1 MKRIGAILL
10 SVVLLLSCAVP
21 AGAYH
26 WSGNSFLDDYYGI
39 MPLFT
44 DIDNGTFSFLSAFDS
59 SFSLS
64 TGREFQF
71 LGQSYS
77 KSYPNSPSYY
87 YSVSSY
93 SGSLSESIPSSVRYN
108 FSFGGASFLFTFDKP
123 VVSFSL
129 SGALVSHLTFKGVY
143 NSSGSRQ
150 FLFRLNPGFDIL
162 VNSNV
167 IASFSSSGVIGLHSA
182 VDVSSVSF
190 SSDIPFSSFVIR
202 QSSISYSYSTTRVYS
217 SLELNPYL
225 AVDTSSPLSVSCV
238 YADSSTPDPQPFPVS
253 ITPSVTSL
261 TGGGT
266 VNLTVSGPAGT
277 TVTASPSV
285 PLSGSGSSWSAKL
298 PDETATYTFTAS
310 FPGSSEYLGSSASC
324 VVQVIK
330 KPSGPVDPDPPDPI
344 VPGEGD
350 FSYTVVEGEK
360 LAEDVVLSSSTRTG
374 GANVYWIYDSY
385 ETGNPL
391 YPVTVPGGS
400 ALSMAPSRFPA
411 ISLSSSSGIV
421 TASIPSTSYSFSW
434 SGDQRV
440 DSFVNLLTGPPG
452 FSGPGSAAHDYLVFQ
467 IPLVSQEEIHN
478 IELDGFIP
486 VETSYRA
493 GGSSAS
499 RVGGSWSLYVNGALA
514 VSGTTDISGNIQFNN
529 FVYHSSESITLLELR
544 LVPTAASLAF
554 PSNTGSITFSWS
566 VSLGMKGLSM
576 IYTEGEDSVVDLS
589 KLYGQINDAQD
600 SIHDYETIENQWID
614 NMSSNWDALKL
625 DTFALDTGLVSGF
638 ALLTGIFNDI
648 WTAFGIFNV
657 VWVVPLLLGIALLVI
672 GRISRS
678 GGTGKEGQ

>member
-26 WSGNSFLDDYYGI
+26 WSGQSFLEDYYGMSLLSLKYEDGHFSLGDFDFSASVEVEDYSHI
-39 MPLFT
+39 FDFSSSSFGAGGLIAHTILYGNDLQYSSVFPVNGSGPSGLVSCSSDISSVPFVFT
-44 DIDNGTFSFLSAFDS
+44 FDSPVS

-64 TGREFQF
+64 GTARLSF
-71 LGQSYS
+71 
-77 KSYPNSPSYY
+77 
-87 YSVSSY
+87 SVDCSFFSSST
-93 SGSLSESIPSSVRYN
+93 SGSS
-108 FSFGGASFLFTFDKP
+108 
-123 VVSFSL
+123 SL
-129 SGALVSHLTFKGVY
+129 STLVQLVPDRVDVLVGTTLVKRIPIV
-143 NSSGSRQ
+143 SGGYVDFS
-150 FLFRLNPGFDIL
+150 GI
-162 VNSNV
+162 
-167 IASFSSSGVIGLHSA
+167 SFSSSSIS
-182 VDVSSVSF
+182 SF
-190 SSDIPFSSFVIR
+190 SLVYHFSGPFIGSR
-202 QSSISYSYSTTRVYS
+202 TVYS
-217 SLELNPYL
+217 LRGLTASYHLLSRN
-225 AVDTSSPLSVSCV
+225 VDSAFEIHSVP
-238 YADSSTPDPQPFPVS
+238 ASTDPVDPDP
-253 ITPSVTSL
+253 
-261 TGGGT
+261 
-266 VNLTVSGPAGT
+266 
-277 TVTASPSV
+277 
-285 PLSGSGSSWSAKL
+285 
-298 PDETATYTFTAS
+298 PD
-310 FPGSSEYLGSSASC
+310 P
-324 VVQVIK
+324 
-330 KPSGPVDPDPPDPI
+330 PGPVDPDPPEPPGPVDPDSPDPI

-400 ALSMAPSRFPA
+400 ALSMAPSRFPS
-411 ISLSSSSGIV
+411 ISLSSSSGTV
-421 TASIPSTSYSFSW
+421 TASISSTSYSFSW

-467 IPLVSQEEIHN
+467 IPLASQEEIHN

-493 GGSSAS
+493 GGSSVS

-529 FVYHSSESITLLELR
+529 FVYHSSESITSLELR
-544 LVPTAASLAF
+544 LVPTAASLVF

-648 WTAFGIFNV
+648 WTSFGIFNV

>member
-26 WSGNSFLDDYYGI
+26 WSGQSFLEDYYEMSLLSLEYEDGHFSLGDFDFSASVEVEDYSHI
-39 MPLFT
+39 FDFSSSSFSTGGLIADTILYGSDSRYSSLFPV
-44 DIDNGTFSFLSAFDS
+44 NGSGPSGRVTASVDSFSFPFIFNFDSPVS
-59 SFSLS
+59 SFSL
-64 TGREFQF
+64 
-71 LGQSYS
+71 
-77 KSYPNSPSYY
+77 
-87 YSVSSY
+87 
-93 SGSLSESIPSSVRYN
+93 
-108 FSFGGASFLFTFDKP
+108 FGGARLSFNLYC
-123 VVSFSL
+123 SFFSSSTSTSASL
-129 SGALVSHLTFKGVY
+129 GSLGSIFPDSVDVLVDSTLVQRFPI
-143 NSSGSRQ
+143 SSGSS
-150 FLFRLNPGFDIL
+150 FVDFSG
-162 VNSNV
+162 V
-167 IASFSSSGVIGLHSA
+167 SFSSSSIS
-182 VDVSSVSF
+182 SF
-190 SSDIPFSSFVIR
+190 SLVFHFSGPFVVYR
-202 QSSISYSYSTTRVYS
+202 NVYS
-217 SLELNPYL
+217 FRG
-225 AVDTSSPLSVSCV
+225 VSCT
-238 YADSSTPDPQPFPVS
+238 YHLYSQNADSAFEIHSVPASTGPVDPDSPDPP
-253 ITPSVTSL
+253 
-261 TGGGT
+261 
-266 VNLTVSGPAGT
+266 
-277 TVTASPSV
+277 
-285 PLSGSGSSWSAKL
+285 
-298 PDETATYTFTAS
+298 
-310 FPGSSEYLGSSASC
+310 
-324 VVQVIK
+324 
-330 KPSGPVDPDPPDPI
+330 GPVDPDPPEPPGPVDPDSPDPI

-400 ALSMAPSRFPA
+400 ALSMAPSRFPS
-411 ISLSSSSGIV
+411 ISLSSSSGTV
-421 TASIPSTSYSFSW
+421 TASISSTSYSFSW

-467 IPLVSQEEIHN
+467 IPLASQEEIHN

-529 FVYHSSESITLLELR
+529 FVYHSSESITSLELR

-648 WTAFGIFNV
+648 WTSFGIFNV